1 MIPHAEASG
10 ERGTIVLT
18 RREIEALLKIE
29 GNSVLSVYLHTD
41 PAQDPKASYRI
52 WLKDALRALEDEL
65 EPSER
70 KRFREA
76 AERLK
81 VRVQE
86 LRPQGKSWVAF
97 VGEDLFEEYDLRVPV
112 ENEVRWGRP
121 ELTQLE
127 WLLGEYR
134 PYGVV
139 LADSEKL
146 RFFVVAMNEI
156 REVDERALELETT
169 GWRRKHLMPPS
180 RARGSPVRG
189 AIGGGDQRDAY
200 AERIKVQTERFW
212 KEASEVLRRLKETD
226 RVEELVLGGP
236 KAVRERFLQALGA
249 EAERVIAQIPL
260 PLDAPPSEI
269 LEASLKQIQ
278 AHERQREEQIV
289 AELLRRASTSD
300 RAGVGLSATLKAL
313 QEGRVEQ
320 VVTVRN
326 LEAGLNECRACGY
339 VFEGAGKSCPNCFSD
354 RPRQS
359 SLRELLP
366 LLLRRYGASLEIVRG
381 PAAEKLAPHGGIGA
395 LWRY

>member
-1 MIPHAEASG
+1 MITTTRVLN
-10 ERGTIVLT
+10 ERGKIVL
-18 RREIEALLKIE
+18 RRRDIEALLKIE
-29 GNSVLSVYLHTD
+29 GNPILSVYLHTD

-52 WLKDALRALEDEL
+52 RLKDALKSLEDGL
-65 EPSER
+65 DTSEK
-70 KRFREA
+70 KRFREV

-81 VRVQE
+81 ARVQE

-97 VGEDLFEEYDLRVPV
+97 AGEGLFEEYDLRVPV
-112 ENEVRWGRP
+112 ENEVQWGRP

-127 WLLGEYR
+127 WLLSEYR

-156 REVDERALELETT
+156 REVDDRELELETVD
-169 GWRRKHLMPPS
+169 WRRKHLMPPS

-189 AIGGGDQRDAY
+189 AIGGGDQRNAY
-200 AERIKVQTERFW
+200 AERVKVQTERFW
-212 KEASEVLRRLKETD
+212 KEASDVLRRLREID
-226 RVEELVLGGP
+226 HAEELVLGGP

-269 LEASLKQIQ
+269 LEESLKHIQ

-289 AELLRRASTSD
+289 AELLRRASTSE
-300 RAGVGLSATLKAL
+300 RAGVGLPATLKAL
-313 QEGRVEQ
+313 QEGRVERVVAVRSLQ
-320 VVTVRN
+320 VS
-326 LEAGLNECRACGY
+326 LNECTACGY
-339 VFEGAGKSCPNCFSD
+339 AFEEEGRACPNCSSAELK
-354 RPRQS
+354 RV
-359 SLRELLP
+359 SLRGLLP
-366 LLLRRYGASLEIVRG
+366 LLLRRYGAKLEIVRG
-381 PAAEKLAPHGGIGA
+381 PAAKRLTPHGGIGA